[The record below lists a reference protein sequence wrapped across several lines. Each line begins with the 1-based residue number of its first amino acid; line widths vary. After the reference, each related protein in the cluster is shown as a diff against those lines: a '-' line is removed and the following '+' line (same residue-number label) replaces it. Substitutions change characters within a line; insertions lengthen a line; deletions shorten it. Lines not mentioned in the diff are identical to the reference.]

1 MIRYYEEVNRMN
13 KLNFT
18 PFPVLQTDRFLLR
31 KIERPD
37 AKYIFSL
44 RSDHAY
50 ADATGIQRYE
60 TMEEAQAYV
69 ERIQGEIERNQV
81 LMWSIVKKDT
91 KDYVGGICLWN
102 LSEDRKQAEIGYDL
116 LPEHRGH
123 QYLQEVIDAVAH
135 YAFDVMELDGIVA
148 EEVRVDNVKSI
159 RVLERFGF
167 VLEKT
172 FEVQLEDGS
181 LQRRANYRL
190 VNPRKKP

>member
-1 MIRYYEEVNRMN
+1 MN

-37 AKYIFSL
+37 AKYIYVL
-44 RSDHAY
+44 RSDQAY
-50 ADATGIQRYE
+50 AHATGIRRY
-60 TMEEAQAYV
+60 TSLEEAQAYV
-69 ERIQGEIERNQV
+69 DRIMKEIERNQV
-81 LMWSIVKKDT
+81 LMWSIEAKDT

-123 QYLQEVIDAVAH
+123 QYLQKVIDAVTQ
-135 YAFDVMELDGIVA
+135 YAFNVMELDGIVA

-159 RVLERFGF
+159 WVLERFDF
-167 VLEKT
+167 SLEKT
-172 FEVQLEDGS
+172 FEVELEDGN
-181 LQRRANYRL
+181 LERRANYRL
-190 VNPRKKP
+190 VKPRKKP